1 MNNKDIQRS
10 RLIGKIANLD
20 IRQECDMQRYHM
32 FIISIEE
39 IRNWKK
45 DYTILEN
52 FIISSK
58 LPTVDN

>member
-1 MNNKDIQRS
+1 
-10 RLIGKIANLD
+10 
-20 IRQECDMQRYHM
+20 MQRYHV